1 MATADRQLTALEA
14 AQVMRDMDR
23 IDERLQARV
32 HGLTWMVW
40 GLVAPAIF
48 MTYAFAAT
56 RVADLPIDAHVPWF
70 GLLWAPWAVLGLVF
84 TALLWRSVGFV
95 LPGKGIAGRELA
107 LHAGFFLAAT
117 IGLVV
122 LAIVTDLPV
131 YPPTIVLTG
140 IGLVTTVLGTRD
152 AFAGNAREGTFQAA
166 VGALLM
172 GFAVFEA
179 IVLAGPSSVTTLAT
193 ASFWNV
199 FASAA
204 GLGAIGLFR
213 VLRS

>member
-1 MATADRQLTALEA
+1 MGTADRQLTALEA

-23 IDERLQARV
+23 MDERLQARI

-56 RVADLPIDAHVPWF
+56 DIADLPSDAHVPWF
-70 GLLWAPWAVLGLVF
+70 GILWLPWAVVGLVL
-84 TALLWRSVGFV
+84 TVLLWRSVGFV
-95 LPGKGIAGRELA
+95 LPGKGLTGRELA
-107 LHAGFFLAAT
+107 LHAGFFLVGT
-117 IGLVV
+117 IGLVI
-122 LAIVTDLPV
+122 LSIVAELPV

-140 IGLVTTVLGTRD
+140 IGLVTAVLGTRD
-152 AFAGNAREGTFQAA
+152 AFAGNVWEGTVQAA

-172 GFAVFEA
+172 GVAVAEGV
-179 IVLAGPSSVTTLAT
+179 VLAGPPSFTSLAT
-193 ASFWNV
+193 AAFWNV
-199 FASAA
+199 FASGAA
-204 GLGAIGLFR
+204 LGGIGLLR